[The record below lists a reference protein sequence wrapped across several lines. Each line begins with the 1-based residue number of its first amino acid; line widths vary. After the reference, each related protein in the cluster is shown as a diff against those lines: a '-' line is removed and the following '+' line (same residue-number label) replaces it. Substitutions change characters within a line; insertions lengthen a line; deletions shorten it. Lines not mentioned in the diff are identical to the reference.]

1 MKIDNTKSSV
11 NFTITKLFFLTV
23 EGLLPEVH
31 GQVDWH
37 ESDMAKTSIDLSI
50 PLKGIDTKNA
60 KRNEHLLQ
68 EDFFH
73 AAKYPEMTFKSEAI
87 EKKNGQYWAQG
98 VLNIAGNTQNITIP
112 FKFENNRA
120 IGQFSI
126 NRMDYKLGKIPSFIA
141 SNKVDISF
149 DCSLK

>member
-1 MKIDNTKSSV
+1 MNIYCK
-11 NFTITKLFFLTV
+11 
-23 EGLLPEVH
+23 
-31 GQVDWH
+31 
-37 ESDMAKTSIDLSI
+37 KTFSMQLNI
-50 PLKGIDTKNA
+50 
-60 KRNEHLLQ
+60 
-68 EDFFH
+68 
-73 AAKYPEMTFKSEAI
+73 MTFKSEAI